1 MSEEEPKENTNDF
14 EVEVKPVVSIADG
27 AHKGVIV
34 EVSERLA
41 DIKGKSIKYV
51 DVFIETKDMNGEIA
65 KIKFSMPE
73 RVSEKTDLG
82 ILLQKMGAKLIPNE
96 KIKPAK
102 ILIGKKITFNTRTNE
117 NDFAEVDK
125 KSIKLAE

>member
-1 MSEEEPKENTNDF
+1 MEENQNTQKPDDF
-14 EVEVKPVVSIADG
+14 EVEVKPVVNIVDG
-27 AHKGVIV
+27 AHEGVIV
-34 EVSERLA
+34 EVLERLA

-51 DVFIETKDMNGEIA
+51 DVFIETKDINGDIT

-96 KIKPAK
+96 KIKPAQ
-102 ILIGKKITFNTRTNE
+102 ILVGKKITFNTRTNE